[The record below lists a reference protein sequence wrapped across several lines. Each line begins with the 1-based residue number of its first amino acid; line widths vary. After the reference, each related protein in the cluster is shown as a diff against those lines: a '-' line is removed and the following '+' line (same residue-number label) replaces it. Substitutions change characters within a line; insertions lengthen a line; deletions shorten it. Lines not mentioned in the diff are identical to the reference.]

1 MNPSHPIPD
10 PAAEEQAALWA
21 ARLEGSELTAAAQAA
36 LDAWLAEDPAHRAL
50 LSQYCQLSADL
61 EEQLPALVAAGAVG
75 RPVQPARRRGW
86 NPRGIASAALAAAA
100 LVTFAVWLA
109 RPAQQSGD
117 MATAAAQ
124 RQSVT
129 LRDGTRIELNARTSL
144 HVEIG
149 RTERRVHLDAGEAF
163 FTVSKDRSRPF
174 IVETPAGS
182 VRVTGTVF
190 NVQADTNEELNVT
203 VVEGSVQVLPGPLAG
218 GRTPDPRLLH
228 AGDRLAAGPG
238 GVSVQPLTAGEIE
251 DELAWRE
258 GKIVFNG
265 VPLADALER
274 FGRYHG
280 RRLAASPGAAAKKVG
295 GRYSLDDLDGFLKG
309 LEESTLGVR
318 ADRDPSGNVRVSLRS
333 EP

>member
-1 MNPSHPIPD
+1 
-10 PAAEEQAALWA
+10 
-21 ARLEGSELTAAAQAA
+21 
-36 LDAWLAEDPAHRAL
+36 L
-50 LSQYCQLSADL
+50 LSQYCQFSADL
-61 EEQLPALVAAGAVG
+61 EEQLPALVAAGAVTG
-75 RPVQPARRRGW
+75 PVQSPSRRGW
-86 NPRGIASAALAAAA
+86 KPRWITGAALAAAA

-109 RPAQQSGD
+109 RPAQQSKD

-129 LRDGTRIELNARTSL
+129 LRDGTRVELNARTSL

-163 FTVSKDRSRPF
+163 FTVSKDRARPF

-190 NVQADTNEELNVT
+190 DVQTDTAAEFNVT
-203 VVEGSVQVLPGPLAG
+203 VVEGSVQVLPGETG
-218 GRTPDPRLLH
+218 GARTPDPRLLH
-228 AGDRLAAGPG
+228 AGDRLTAGSR
-238 GVSVQPLTAGEIE
+238 GVSVQALAAGEID

-274 FGRYHG
+274 FGHYHG
-280 RRLAASPGAAAKKVG
+280 RKLSASPGAASKNVAA
-295 GRYSLDDLDGFLKG
+295 RYNLDDLDGFLKD
-309 LEESTLGVR
+309 LEDTMGVR